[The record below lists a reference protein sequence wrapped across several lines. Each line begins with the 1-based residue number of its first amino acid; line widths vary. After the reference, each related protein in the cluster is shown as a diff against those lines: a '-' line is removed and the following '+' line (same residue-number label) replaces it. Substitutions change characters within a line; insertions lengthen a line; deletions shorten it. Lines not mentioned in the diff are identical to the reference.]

1 MKEIDF
7 EDREM
12 ELEDREIDLEDIY
25 SEEGV
30 EYQGEDDLISVEEE
44 GFMMGY
50 MRAGGDR
57 NVRHDVQAEGLLELE
72 PVRGEIPGEDEMD

>member
-1 MKEIDF
+1 MEETGF
-7 EDREM
+7 EE
-12 ELEDREIDLEDIY
+12 REIDLEDIY

-30 EYQGEDDLISVEEE
+30 ECQGEDDLISVEEE

-50 MRAGGDR
+50 MSAGIKTAGGEKD
-57 NVRHDVQAEGLLELE
+57 VRHDVQAEGLLGLE